1 MLLDMNLGELSFKIN
16 NVPIGSA
23 ITSDELKH
31 GEFFIQCA
39 IFNNNDIVE
48 ILNPEDEYQY
58 SLDEVLQLLEL
69 NQKES
74 IDFTENYYKGIHMR
88 N

>member
-1 MLLDMNLGELSFKIN
+1 MNNGELSFKLN
-16 NVPIGSA
+16 NKPLGLA
-23 ITSDELKH
+23 IQTEDLH
-31 GEFFIQCA
+31 RGEFYLYCA

-58 SLDEVLQLLEL
+58 SLDEVFQLLAI

-74 IDFTENYYKGIHMR
+74 IDFTEDYYR
-88 N
+88 E